1 MRKERE
7 SSEKGARK
15 ERERSEKGARKERE
29 RSEKGMRKMWERREK
44 IREKIRIRDRH
55 LLLRAFEGSGGFHLQ
70 TCKLSNRAA
79 NPD

>member
-1 MRKERE
+1 MRNEV
-7 SSEKGARK
+7 RK

-29 RSEKGMRKMWERREK
+29 KGARKMWERSETK
-44 IREKIRIRDRH
+44 REKIRIRDRH